1 MNNKTLVKLSNTIGI
16 ISIFLLI
23 YWVFIFV
30 AMQVFG
36 LRLFQRNL
44 TEIFYLSILGIL
56 ALMAGALM
64 INIMF
69 NLTRIA
75 EKHNEDHKEIK
86 EIPKK
91 IVILFIL
98 SFPIILGSLFMKDH
112 ITTAKKEKL
121 MISSGKSIID
131 NGRNLEYLVNY
142 TFTKEWVNTTAETLN
157 FYSRLD
163 TYFPSV
169 SIIVPDEVDGN
180 KIFLTFNTYSNVNL
194 KDINNNI
201 KKINYIR
208 NTTQVE
214 REYLNKVFY
223 ENSGEIRFSSYN
235 GRYELFYPYRKDGKI
250 IVFYFSDYQQY
261 GK

>member
-1 MNNKTLVKLSNTIGI
+1 
-16 ISIFLLI
+16 
-23 YWVFIFV
+23 
-30 AMQVFG
+30 
-36 LRLFQRNL
+36 
-44 TEIFYLSILGIL
+44 
-56 ALMAGALM
+56 MAGALM

-142 TFTKEWVNTTAETLN
+142 T
-157 FYSRLD
+157 
-163 TYFPSV
+163 
-169 SIIVPDEVDGN
+169 
-180 KIFLTFNTYSNVNL
+180 
-194 KDINNNI
+194 
-201 KKINYIR
+201 
-208 NTTQVE
+208 
-214 REYLNKVFY
+214 
-223 ENSGEIRFSSYN
+223 N
-235 GRYELFYPYRKDGKI
+235 G
-250 IVFYFSDYQQY
+250 
-261 GK
+261 